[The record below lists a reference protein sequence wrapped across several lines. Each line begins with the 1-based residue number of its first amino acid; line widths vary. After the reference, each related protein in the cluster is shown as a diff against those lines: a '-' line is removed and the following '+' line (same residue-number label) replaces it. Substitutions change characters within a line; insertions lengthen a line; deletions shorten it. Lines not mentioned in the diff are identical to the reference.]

1 MILVKF
7 ITLCLVNILIMSN
20 SKAKP
25 PDIVWRVDT
34 RGLEDIFNN
43 GFSAAG
49 NNNNI
54 VEHLTGRSCHQH
66 GGGSVSSSFI
76 STTSNRNF
84 AYHYAERIL
93 RGMNAQG
100 DVNAQVYIYQI
111 RATENMY
118 SAGTTLEFLL
128 RGYDHG
134 QHHEI
139 SRILRYTPYLS
150 EWMAHNRIE
159 PEQIASQTAYYI
171 YRGTIRSE
179 SIFHN
184 ARFVQTRSTANDGP
198 FPTVFTRR
206 PVIQWARSWMM
217 RLGTNPMVNACFGNL
232 EHTEF
237 KRDTHE
243 HRGGDNR
250 MFMLITIL

>member
-7 ITLCLVNILIMSN
+7 IVLYLMSTLIMPN

-34 RGLEDIFNN
+34 RDLDDVFNN

>member
-7 ITLCLVNILIMSN
+7 ITLCLMSILIITN

-34 RGLEDIFNN
+34 RDLEDIFNN

-49 NNNNI
+49 NNNNV
-54 VEHLTGRSCHQH
+54 VEHLTGRSCHHH
-66 GGGSVSSSFI
+66 GSGQISSSFI
-76 STTSNRNF
+76 STTSNRGF

-93 RGMNAQG
+93 RGMDAQG
-100 DVNAQVYIYQI
+100 GVNAQVYIYQI

-128 RGYDHG
+128 QGYNDD
-134 QHHEI
+134 QHYEI
-139 SRILRYTPYLS
+139 VRILRYTPYLS
-150 EWMAHNRIE
+150 EWMAHRRIE
-159 PEQIASQTAYYI
+159 PEQIATQTAYYI

-179 SIFHN
+179 SNFHN
-184 ARFVQTRSTANDGP
+184 SRFVQTRSTANDGP

-206 PVIQWARSWMM
+206 SAIQWARSWMM
-217 RLGTNPMVNACFGNL
+217 RLGINPMVNACFGNL

-237 KRDTHE
+237 KREAHGSQ
-243 HRGGDNR
+243 GGNNR
-250 MFMLITIL
+250 MFMLVTIL